1 MSALRA
7 AAVLALAIAAG
18 TGLAWAQTSIKPATQ
33 HDGMQQPSMQQG
45 GAAASPST
53 TAYRAA
59 MERMMH
65 GMDIAYTGDADR
77 DFVAGMLPHHQGAVA
92 MAEVELRYGH
102 DPELRQLAEDIIAA
116 QQKEIA
122 FMTAWQAKHR

>member
-1 MSALRA
+1 MTRLAFCLAAALVAMPAAGQTVHQGHAAPAVQEPASTRAFRA
-7 AAVLALAIAAG
+7 A
-18 TGLAWAQTSIKPATQ
+18 S
-33 HDGMQQPSMQQG
+33 D
-45 GAAASPST
+45 
-53 TAYRAA
+53 
-59 MERMMH
+59 RMHRDMA
-65 GMDIAYTGDADR
+65 IAYTGDADR